1 MRISH
6 KTFIVFFILNLNSC
20 MPHREEIALNKFS
33 KSLEVDVTGT
43 HTIESDEV
51 VLDELSIKYKELV
64 CGMVP
69 YGRNLSTNCSG
80 IELIEEDLSYTN
92 LEEFDL
98 SKANLQKTDLSYA
111 NLRGADLSE
120 ASLQGANLRG
130 ADLTG
135 AYLNRTNLQGADL
148 DGAALEYVDLSTSIY
163 NEETIWT
170 KGFSPNDDTGLEESF
185 GNILD

>member
-6 KTFIVFFILNLNSC
+6 KTFIVLFILNLNSC
-20 MPHREEIALNKFS
+20 MPYGEEISLSMFSETSEVEVTDLNA
-33 KSLEVDVTGT
+33 
-43 HTIESDEV
+43 IESDEV
-51 VLDELSIKYKELV
+51 ALDELSIKYKTLV